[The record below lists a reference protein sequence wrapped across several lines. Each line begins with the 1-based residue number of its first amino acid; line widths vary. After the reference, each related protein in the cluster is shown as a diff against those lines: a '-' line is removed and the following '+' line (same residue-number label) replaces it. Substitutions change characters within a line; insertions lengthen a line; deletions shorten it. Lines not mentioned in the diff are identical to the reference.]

1 VLVILL
7 LILPKKPL
15 KLNSVMKIK
24 YCSSFSLLESVFAIA
39 LLTFILT
46 ALLGLITLNLKS
58 NEDSSSEKDAANMAT
73 LLISARRVIPL
84 DRHAL
89 CLPALS
95 TLSPGQELSETFN
108 IDSEGQ
114 KIPNEKKFRLT
125 YNILRDEKLT
135 NLYRLH
141 LKLKWPATPL
151 ESKRDKNE
159 FEIKTSI
166 RLDEWTDSS
175 T

>member
-1 VLVILL
+1 
-7 LILPKKPL
+7 
-15 KLNSVMKIK
+15 
-24 YCSSFSLLESVFAIA
+24 
-39 LLTFILT
+39 
-46 ALLGLITLNLKS
+46 
-58 NEDSSSEKDAANMAT
+58 MAT